1 MINPTLE
8 ITLVAGTSLVR
19 VTISLV
25 VEINLVQAIINLVQ
39 VITSPVRVM
48 ISPISLR

>member
-19 VTISLV
+19 VTISLA
-25 VEINLVQAIINLVQ
+25 VEINLVQ
-39 VITSPVRVM
+39 VITSPVRVITSPVRVR

>member
-1 MINPTLE
+1 MINPTRE
-8 ITLVAGTSLVR
+8 ITLVAGTSLAVEISLVR

-25 VEINLVQAIINLVQ
+25 VGINLVQ
-39 VITSPVRVM
+39 VITSPVRVR